1 MKRTNALF
9 QGFVKASPHV
19 HRAKKCC
26 PRVAL
31 FPSSPRESSLK
42 AHARRRFCGVLGLQT
57 IQDPGQN
64 ASAHLPQQRAKFPLK
79 FRHLLGRRL
88 VVEELIQQTHPMGE

>member
-42 AHARRRFCGVLGLQT
+42 SHARRRFCGVLGLQM

-64 ASAHLPQQRAKFPLK
+64 ASAHLPQQRAKFPRK
-79 FRHLLGRRL
+79 VRHLLGRRL

>member
-1 MKRTNALF
+1 MNRTDASF

-31 FPSSPRESSLK
+31 FPSSTIEPSLK
-42 AHARRRFCGVLGLQT
+42 SYARRRLCGVLGLHM

-64 ASAHLPQQRAKFPLK
+64 TSANLTQQRTEFPLK
-79 FRHLLGRRL
+79 FCHLLGRRL
-88 VVEELIQQTHPMGE
+88 VVEELIQQTHPMSE